1 MRSKTDN
8 KFLLTWLSINLILI
22 IFMVAIGGITRL
34 TDSGL
39 SMTDWRLFMGVIPPL
54 NEADWIDHFNLYK
67 KTPEFILKNFDMT
80 LAEFKKI
87 FFWEYLHRIWGRLIG
102 LVFFFPLLYFW
113 LTKKLTQNEK
123 KNFFILSLIGFFQA
137 FMGWFMVES
146 GLHQKPDVSHFR
158 LSAHL
163 LTAFI
168 IYSMLLYIFWNC
180 YRSIYSSH
188 NSYLRDEI
196 KLEKYIVFSILILLS
211 TIVTGAFVAGT
222 NAGLSYNSF
231 PLMNEKIY
239 PPILNSEDDKN
250 FLILLN
256 DSGFIQFL
264 HRIFATLT
272 LITILLTYFLNRK
285 LNISSFLNKILVIIF
300 LLIIFQ
306 YLLGIT
312 ILLLYVPISLGL
324 FHQLSSMAILSVLVI
339 GYSEI
344 QFIKKTNKLYS

>member
-1 MRSKTDN
+1 MRSNKDN
-8 KFLLTWLSINLILI
+8 KFLLIWLLINLTLI
-22 IFMVAIGGITRL
+22 IMMVAIGGITRL

-39 SMTDWRLFMGVIPPL
+39 SMTNWRLFMGIIPPL
-54 NEADWIDHFNLYK
+54 NESDWIDYFNQYK
-67 KTPEFILKNFDMT
+67 KTPEFMMKNFNMT
-80 LAEFKKI
+80 LPEFKKI

-102 LVFFFPLLYFW
+102 LVFFLPLVYFW

-137 FMGWFMVES
+137 FMGWFMVKS
-146 GLHQKPDVSHFR
+146 GLYEKPDVSHFR

-168 IYSMLLYIFWNC
+168 IYSILLYIFWNS
-180 YRSIYSSH
+180 YRSFYSSD
-188 NSYLRDEI
+188 NSYFGDEA
-196 KLEKYIVFSILILLS
+196 KLEKYIVCSILILLS

-222 NAGLSYNSF
+222 NSGLSYNNF
-231 PLMNEKIY
+231 PLMDERIY
-239 PPILNSEDDKN
+239 PPILASEENKN

-272 LITILLTYFLNRK
+272 LVTIFLTFFLNRK
-285 LNISSFLNKILVIIF
+285 SNISSFLYRILAAIF

-306 YLLGIT
+306 YILGIT

-324 FHQLSSMAILSVLVI
+324 FHQLSSMAILSILVI